1 MSMYSTN
8 IPKDIII
15 SQLRDNVSILKSS
28 IDSAGSSSSN
38 GWQAIAVVEAIVI
51 VILIIVILIILKT
64 WKDSSQKKSETADT
78 SAGNS
83 YNTTAQGHNID
94 NTRKSQNKVNKQ
106 SEGTSTS
113 KVSNS
118 KQQGAST
125 KEVTDTTQ
133 KPATKD
139 NSVPTSPCKETNS
152 STETKLESPAATQS
166 VPSKKTP
173 TTLPPTIKTLYA
185 PYPRSSNDGITYF
198 ADLTENYNEEDSR
211 FKLMV
216 FDNGTKAEFL
226 PLNFIDIR
234 NSDDAMS
241 VINTEGE
248 KPNHATTV
256 VDKIHGKAHKDGE
269 MWIVDKPAKLKL
281 K

>member
-1 MSMYSTN
+1 MDSIN
-8 IPKDIII
+8 IPKDSIS
-15 SQLRDNVSILKSS
+15 SQLKDSVSISKDS
-28 IDSAGSSSSN
+28 IDSTGSFSKED
-38 GWQAIAVVEAIVI
+38 WQAIAVVEAIVI
-51 VILIIVILIILKT
+51 VIAIIVIFILTRIRKGN
-64 WKDSSQKKSETADT
+64 SQNKSAAADT

-83 YNTTAQGHNID
+83 YNPTAQGHNID
-94 NTRKSQNKVNKQ
+94 NNSKSQNEVNKQ
-106 SEGTSTS
+106 SEGTLTS
-113 KVSNS
+113 EVTNS
-118 KQQGAST
+118 KQQSVST
-125 KEVTDTTQ
+125 KETTDTTQ
-133 KPATKD
+133 KSATKD
-139 NSVPTSPCKETNS
+139 NSVPTSLCKETNS
-152 STETKLESPAATQS
+152 STDNTKLESPAATQS

-211 FKLMV
+211 FELMV

-248 KPNHATTV
+248 KPKDATTV
-256 VDKIHGKAHKDGE
+256 VGKTHGKAHKDGE
-269 MWIVDKPAKLKL
+269 MWIVDEPAKLKL